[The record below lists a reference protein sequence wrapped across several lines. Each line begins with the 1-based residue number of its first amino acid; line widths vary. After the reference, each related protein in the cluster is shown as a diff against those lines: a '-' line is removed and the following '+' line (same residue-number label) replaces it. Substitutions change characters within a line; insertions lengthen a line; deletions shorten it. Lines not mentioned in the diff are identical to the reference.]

1 MSRLYLILLRYNII
15 YIEAQMQLCIKST
28 CLYIYEGIDCLI
40 YQDGYNDSILVCCDT
55 SYICKYHIGAG
66 VCIHIPV
73 CTYVCI
79 QLSACTYVCIDLC
92 LYYEC
97 IVWLKTTHWVL
108 YAHIC
113 IIVILIYSWL
123 ALYHLLQSGQCFP
136 LLWDYTVCSI
146 G

>member
-1 MSRLYLILLRYNII
+1 MYKVY
-15 YIEAQMQLCIKST
+15 MF
-28 CLYIYEGIDCLI
+28 IYEGIDCLI

-73 CTYVCI
+73 CTYLCV
-79 QLSACTYVCIDLC
+79 QLSVCTYVCIDLY

-113 IIVILIYSWL
+113 IIVILIIMASFISSIIEWL
-123 ALYHLLQSGQCFP
+123 VFP
-136 LLWDYTVCSI
+136 LVVGLYCMQYWVKLGWIQHTLFTMIFQSV
-146 G
+146 